1 MTSRLPA
8 PQTASSGT
16 GFFQPRRSVS
26 TPGESC
32 SEKLFQAFGS
42 SAITLNLRNTAL
54 THCLTFACAPRSLR
68 ISGGRGTGALEK
80 RLSRV
85 CFRPSV
91 GQLPLTGFFWW
102 CFCLVCAQQR
112 ARPWETVFEV
122 TISKTSGREIACSS
136 TSLAGPNPELFLS
149 TAGP

>member
-32 SEKLFQAFGS
+32 SEKLFQASGS
-42 SAITLNLRNTAL
+42 SAITSNLRNTAL

-68 ISGGRGTGALEK
+68 ISGGGGTGALEK

-91 GQLPLTGFFWW
+91 GQLPRTGFFGGVFVWSVHSRGQGRGRRFLKSLSQKQVEEKLLAHQPHW
-102 CFCLVCAQQR
+102 L
-112 ARPWETVFEV
+112 ARIQSYF
-122 TISKTSGREIACSS
+122 
-136 TSLAGPNPELFLS
+136 
-149 TAGP
+149 